1 MFTEGFSILQLAL
14 LALEWII
21 FHRFVLLW
29 RREHCGWIFHRSFFF
44 SGGEH
49 SVAKITAVPCSSLV
63 LPTRWN
69 RHYRPLHF
77 WAVCFSEVNFVTVHF
92 SSWHWKS
99 SARNHR
105 RSLHFAGVRLFS
117 SRFNSVGL
125 FVRNP
130 FSGWKM
136 NAWVTRQAAGDMKK
150 CRGEIEL
157 LALFSG
163 GCFTAAI
170 RIAK

>member
-117 SRFNSVGL
+117 NRFNSVGL
-125 FVRNP
+125 FARN
-130 FSGWKM
+130 
-136 NAWVTRQAAGDMKK
+136 QLAGLKNENLSYAQGRREMKK
-150 CRGEIEL
+150 YVVEIKL
-157 LALFSG
+157 LALFSD
-163 GCFTAAI
+163 GCFTIAEW
-170 RIAK
+170 IAK